1 MGAPAKR
8 TFTNREVNTK
18 PVYKLSTGKFAK
30 SPNMPDTEYDLTFV
44 DSDEGSI
51 GVKIRGN
58 KKYRLGAVTM
68 EQKMVVTQRDCP
80 ARRVPSG
87 EASAIPSGQFV
98 TINQSLGGNYTV
110 TYQGNM
116 LRIDGTDA
124 DAIGQEPEVLDFPD
138 AIDDVI
144 HEEQVWSALKTVFD
158 PEIPIDLVEL
168 GLIYDVAIV
177 QEKKTVNIKMTL
189 TAPGCGM
196 GPVLVGD
203 VEYRTAKV
211 PNVETVN
218 VELVFDPP
226 WSREMMSEEA
236 QLEAGLFF

>member
-1 MGAPAKR
+1 M
-8 TFTNREVNTK
+8 
-18 PVYKLSTGKFAK
+18 
-30 SPNMPDTEYDLTFV
+30 
-44 DSDEGSI
+44 
-51 GVKIRGN
+51 
-58 KKYRLGAVTM
+58 
-68 EQKMVVTQRDCP
+68 QKMVVTNRACP

-87 EASAIPSGQFV
+87 EPVSIPEGQFI

-110 TYQGNM
+110 TWQGNM

-124 DAIGQEPEVLDFPD
+124 EAIGQQPEILEFENLGTDQISEDQVWK
-138 AIDDVI
+138 AID
-144 HEEQVWSALKTVFD
+144 TVFD
-158 PEIPIDLVEL
+158 PEIPISLVSL
-168 GLIYDVAIV
+168 GLVYKVVLD
-177 QEKKTVNIKMTL
+177 QDTKTVRIDMTL

-203 VEYRTAKV
+203 VKYRVAKV
-211 PNVETVN
+211 PNVEQVN